1 MRNIATVLGI
11 HVGHDS
17 GAAIVRDGQVMAAIS
32 EERIRHEKHYFGFPE
47 GAVVEVMK
55 LSATTPEEIGLI
67 AFSAYSFSH
76 NTAKN
81 ERGLMVNLFETISP
95 YFHDTGASR
104 QVSKLLGKTRR
115 KQMLRFLEKLGLD
128 GKEVVYLEHH
138 SSHAAVAYRLS
149 PFSYDDKVLVLTCDG
164 VGDGASATVSLG
176 EGGEIKRIAESSAY
190 DSLGIFYSALTVH
203 LGMKAFDHEYKV
215 MGLAPYGRYDLGY
228 DKERPLLGKM
238 QSLIR
243 INPRDKLTFK
253 NTSGAWGEKLENKL
267 SYFLAKER
275 FDNVAAAAQKH
286 LEDVLLDWVQEAIRK
301 TGTNKV
307 ATGGG
312 TFLNVKANKL
322 LREKFEDVEFFFNP
336 ICDDAGLPAGA
347 ALEGYYMLCKRDG
360 RKPEKTALSTL
371 YWGSEWAE
379 EDIVKAIEQ
388 RNWNNRAKRV
398 DDMEGTIPHLLKDG
412 FVVARFDGR
421 TEFGPR
427 ALGNRTI
434 MADPRDYNVTR
445 KLNFMIKMRDFWM
458 PFAPS
463 ILSER
468 KADYLV
474 SPKEAPYM
482 IEAFDTTEKRNDI
495 VAATHPYDNTCRP
508 QTVVKEW
515 NPEYHRTIEIW
526 SELTGVG
533 AILNTSFNLH
543 GYPIVNSPEQALWT
557 LENSH
562 LDYLAVG
569 NWLVKNR
576 TIQ

>member
-1 MRNIATVLGI
+1 MKDGNVL
-11 HVGHDS
+11 
-17 GAAIVRDGQVMAAIS
+17 AAIS

-55 LSATTPEEIGLI
+55 LSGIRPEEIELV

-76 NTAKN
+76 NPVKN
-81 ERGLMVNLFETISP
+81 ERGLMVDLFETISP
-95 YFHDTGASR
+95 YFHDSR
-104 QVSKLLGKTRR
+104 TARQIAKFLGRTRHKR
-115 KQMLRFLEKLGLD
+115 MLSFLEKCGLNN
-128 GKEVVYLEHH
+128 KETISLEHH

-149 PFSYDDKVLVLTCDG
+149 PFSYDEKVLVLTCDG
-164 VGDGASATVSLG
+164 VGDGISATVSIG
-176 EGGEIKRIAESSAY
+176 EGGEIKKVAESSAY
-190 DSLGIFYSALTVH
+190 DSLGWFYSAITGY

-215 MGLAPYGRYDLGY
+215 MGLAPYGRYDMGY

-243 INPRDKLTFK
+243 ISANNKLRFE
-253 NTSGAWGEKLENKL
+253 NTAGAWGEKLEKKL
-267 SYFLAKER
+267 RIVLAKER

-286 LEDVLLDWVQEAIRK
+286 LEDMLVDWVEEAIRK
-301 TGTNKV
+301 TGVRNL

-312 TFLNVKANKL
+312 TFLNVKANKI
-322 LREKFEDVEFFFNP
+322 LREKFKEAEFFFNP
-336 ICDDAGLPAGA
+336 ICDDAGLPVGA
-347 ALEGYYMLCKRDG
+347 ALEGYYTLCKRDG
-360 RKPEKTALSTL
+360 KRPEKTELSTL
-371 YWGSEWAE
+371 YWGSESTE
-379 EDIVKAIEQ
+379 EDIVRAIETEGWKNKAQ
-388 RNWNNRAKRV
+388 RIDN
-398 DDMEGTIPHLLKDG
+398 MEETIPHLLSDG
-412 FVVARFDGR
+412 FVVARFNGR
-421 TEFGPR
+421 SEFGPR

-434 MADPRDYNVTR
+434 MADARDYNVTR
-445 KLNFMIKMRDFWM
+445 RLNSMVKMRDFWM

-468 KADYLV
+468 KAEYLI

-495 VAATHPYDNTCRP
+495 EAAIHPFDNTCRP

-515 NPEYHRTIEIW
+515 NPSYHRTIEIW

-557 LENSH
+557 LKNSR
-562 LDYLAVG
+562 LDYLALG
-569 NWLVKNR
+569 NWLVKNSS
-576 TIQ
+576 IG